1 MAENNTSNIGFEKQ
15 IWDAACVLRGNIDAS
30 EYKSVVL
37 GLIFL
42 KYISDR
48 FEAKYKELVEEGD
61 GFEEDQDEYTA
72 ENIFFVPE
80 NARWSAIAAAAHTPE
95 IGTVIDD
102 AMRSI
107 EKENKR
113 LKDILPKNFA
123 RPELD
128 KRRLG
133 EVVDLFTNIQM
144 IEHGSSKDILGRTY
158 EYCLSKFAEQEGKL
172 AGEFYTPSCVV
183 RTLVEVL
190 QPFNGRVYDPCCG
203 SAGMFVQ
210 SVKFVESHQGK
221 SRDIALY
228 GQELTATTY
237 KLAKMNLA
245 IRGLSANLGERPANT
260 FFSDQHPDLKADY
273 ILANP
278 PFNLKDWR
286 NEAELTEDPR
296 FAGYRMPPT
305 GNANYGWIL
314 HMLSKLSANGTAG
327 FVLANGSMSSNT
339 SGEGEIRA
347 QMIENDLID
356 CMIALP
362 GQLFYTT
369 QIPVCLWFMT
379 KSKAADPAKG
389 YRDRQGETLFIDA
402 RNLGTMISRT
412 TKELTA
418 EDIATIADTYHA
430 WRSTPE
436 ELAAR
441 IARGDSKLEK
451 YEDQAGFC
459 KVATLQDIKDNDYV
473 LTPGRYVGAAE
484 QEEDGVAFETKMR
497 ELSKT
502 LFEQMKQAEE
512 LDRAIR
518 QNLEALGYGE

>member
-1 MAENNTSNIGFEKQ
+1 MAGSTNNIGFEKQ

-61 GFEEDQDEYTA
+61 GFEEDQDDYTA

-203 SAGMFVQ
+203 SGGMFVQ
-210 SVKFVESHQGK
+210 SERFVEDREGRIDGQLA
-221 SRDIALY
+221 IY
-228 GQELTATTY
+228 GQESNYNTW
-237 KLAKMNLA
+237 KLCKMNLA
-245 IRGLSANLGERPANT
+245 IRGIEANLGQQNADSFHN
-260 FFSDQHPDLKADY
+260 DQHKSLKADY
-273 ILANP
+273 IMANP
-278 PFNLKDWR
+278 PFNISDWGGER
-286 NEAELTEDPR
+286 LIDDPR
-296 FAGYRMPPT
+296 WSKYGIPPT
-305 GNANYGWIL
+305 GNANYAWIL
-314 HMLSKLSANGTAG
+314 HMLYHLAPSGTAG
-327 FVLANGSMSSNT
+327 FVLANGSLSSSTISEYN
-339 SGEGEIRA
+339 IRKNL
-347 QMIENDLID
+347 IEDDKID
-356 CMIALP
+356 CIVTLP
-362 GQLFYTT
+362 GGLFSTT
-369 QIPVCLWFMT
+369 SIPVCLWFMARN
-379 KSKAADPAKG
+379 KLKNG
-389 YRDRQGETLFIDA
+389 HRDRHGEILFIDA
-402 RNLGTMISRT
+402 RNMETEPYEDSRT
-412 TKELTA
+412 QRQLTA
-418 EDIATIADTYHA
+418 KTIDEITSAYH
-430 WRSTPE
+430 SF
-436 ELAAR
+436 
-441 IARGDSKLEK
+441 RGKGENTSV
-451 YEDQAGFC
+451 QQIC
-459 KVATLQDIKDNDYV
+459 KVQL
-473 LTPGRYVGAAE
+473 L
-484 QEEDGVAFETKMR
+484 
-497 ELSKT
+497 
-502 LFEQMKQAEE
+502 
-512 LDRAIR
+512 
-518 QNLEALGYGE
+518 